1 MRTVLRWHP
10 RETKKAP
17 TSARTMTTTRGA
29 GRRLSVRP
37 MPPTVGNVH
46 PQDEVSEN
54 MGKRDEKQPP
64 DPPLPVGSPLP
75 QLDHREIESQGQR
88 EALDNMSNRE
98 EQQKQHRTGI
108 VAHPA
113 AKRNR
118 DCLRPGIRRAR
129 DGMEVAGREALE
141 TE

>member
-1 MRTVLRWHP
+1 MRTVLRWQP

-17 TSARTMTTTRGA
+17 TSARTMTTTPGA

-37 MPPTVGNVH
+37 MSPTVGNV
-46 PQDEVSEN
+46 PSQDEVAED
-54 MGKRDEKQPP
+54 MGEGDEEQPP
-64 DPPLPVGSPLP
+64 DPPLPVRPPLP

-88 EALDNMSNRE
+88 EQLDNLSNRE

-108 VAHPA
+108 VGHPA

-129 DGMEVAGREALE
+129 DGMEVAGREAL
-141 TE
+141 